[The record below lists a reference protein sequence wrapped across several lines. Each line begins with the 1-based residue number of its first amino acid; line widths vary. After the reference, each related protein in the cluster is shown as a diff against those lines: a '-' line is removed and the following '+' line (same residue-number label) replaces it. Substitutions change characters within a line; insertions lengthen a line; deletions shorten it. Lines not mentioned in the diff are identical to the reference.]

1 MAILTEN
8 SQQTTC
14 NVVIQGGDGRST
26 TAGTASSIR
35 PGRGWT
41 VSVDVLESSALTDE
55 NRAEVAEK
63 LAEYLTQEAHKAAG
77 LSIPVK

>member
-1 MAILTEN
+1 M
-8 SQQTTC
+8 
-14 NVVIQGGDGRST
+14 IQGADGRST
-26 TAGTASSIR
+26 TAVTAASSIR

>member
-1 MAILTEN
+1 M
-8 SQQTTC
+8 
-14 NVVIQGGDGRST
+14 
-26 TAGTASSIR
+26 
-35 PGRGWT
+35 
-41 VSVDVLESSALTDE
+41 DVLESSALTDE